1 MIGLPHLRVTAFG
14 AKMAGRDLPC
24 AVGRGGIGL
33 SKREGDGVTPAGVHK
48 IVGLLYRPDR
58 IAKVDLP
65 DWALPIGVNDIWSDD
80 PTDPDYNLLCRAP
93 HPFGHEKLRRSDP
106 LYDMILLTN
115 YNWPYAKAGAGSA
128 IFLHVWRKAR
138 HPTAGC
144 VAFAKSDLMWVAQR
158 LRPASRVIIQL

>member
-1 MIGLPHLRVTAFG
+1 MQKWRGDIYPARLGVAGLGYLS
-14 AKMAGRDLPC
+14 AKAM
-24 AVGRGGIGL
+24 
-33 SKREGDGVTPAGVHK
+33 GVTPAGVHK